1 MGIVRISGP
10 RAFDAARALAGPKL
24 PPPRYAALRTFRDPA
39 TGEVLDRGLLL
50 LFPGPRSYTGE
61 DMVEIHHHGG
71 PAVQA
76 AILDA
81 LGALT
86 GLRPARPG
94 EFTRRAFANG
104 RMDLVEAEAV
114 ADLVDAVT
122 AAQRR
127 LALRLAAGELSRA
140 LAAWRGRLL
149 DLLAEVEAELD
160 FAAEEGDV
168 PDGLVARA
176 RGEAAALRADM
187 TRLLAGSRRGEVL
200 MRGLAVAVTGAPN
213 VGKSS
218 LVNRLA
224 RRDVAIVTPIPGTTR
239 DVIEVRID
247 LGGIPVTLLDTAGLR
262 ETEDPV
268 EAEGVRRA
276 RERAAS
282 ADLELR
288 VVDATDP
295 GPPPQVDRRT
305 LLVVNKTDLAPPPA
319 WEMPFVAVSCA
330 TGAGLDALEAEL
342 ARRAAGLAGSGEVA
356 LLTRAYQRDALEEAV
371 QALERIA
378 ADGTDPVLVAEDLRL
393 AARAVGRITGAV
405 DVEDVLERVF
415 ARFCI
420 GK

>member
-1 MGIVRISGP
+1 MGILRISGP
-10 RAFDAARALAGPKL
+10 RAQDAARALAGDRL
-24 PPPRYAALRTFRDPA
+24 PPPRYAALRTFRDPE

-76 AILDA
+76 GLLEA
-81 LGALT
+81 LGRLP
-86 GLRPARPG
+86 GLRPAAPG
-94 EFTRRAFANG
+94 EFTRRALMNG
-104 RMDLVEAEAV
+104 RMDLVQAEAV

-127 LALRLAAGELSRA
+127 LALRLAGGELSRR
-140 LAAWRGRLL
+140 LAAWRERLVA
-149 DLLAEVEAELD
+149 LLAGVEAELD

-168 PDGLVARA
+168 PEGLIAHARA
-176 RGEAAALRADM
+176 EAAGLAAEIA
-187 TRLLAGSRRGEVL
+187 RLLADGRRGEVL
-200 MRGLAVAVTGAPN
+200 MQGLTVAVTGAPN

-239 DVIEVRID
+239 DVIEVRLD
-247 LGGIPVTLLDTAGLR
+247 LAGLPVTLLDTAGLR
-262 ETEDPV
+262 ESDDPV
-268 EAEGVRRA
+268 EREGIRRA
-276 RERAAS
+276 RERAAA

-295 GPPPQVDRRT
+295 GPPPPVDGRT
-305 LLVVNKTDLAPPPA
+305 LVVVNKIDLAPPPA
-319 WEMPFVAVSCA
+319 WEIPFVAVSCA
-330 TGAGLDALEAEL
+330 SGAGLDALEEDL
-342 ARRAAGLAGSGEVA
+342 CRRALGTVGSGEVA
-356 LLTRAYQRDALEEAV
+356 PIAHARQREALAEALA
-371 QALERIA
+371 ALERVH
-378 ADGTDPVLVAEDLRL
+378 GGPGDPVLVAEDLRI
-393 AARAVGRITGAV
+393 AARAVGRVSGAV
-405 DVEDVLERVF
+405 DVEDVLERIF

>member
-39 TGEVLDRGLLL
+39 TGEVLDRGLLI
-50 LFPGPRSYTGE
+50 LFAAPRSYTGE

-81 LGALT
+81 LGGLP

-94 EFTRRAFANG
+94 EFTRRAFAGG

-127 LALRLAAGELSRA
+127 LALRLASGELSRR
-140 LAAWRGRLL
+140 LSAWRERLL
-149 DLLAEVEAELD
+149 DLLAGVEAELD

-168 PDGLVARA
+168 PGDLIARA
-176 RGEAAALRADM
+176 RTEAVELRAEM
-187 TRLLAGSRRGEVL
+187 ARLLAEGRRGEVL
-200 MRGLAVAVTGAPN
+200 MRGLTVAVTGAPN

-239 DVIEVRID
+239 DVIEVRLD
-247 LGGIPVTLLDTAGLR
+247 LGGVPVTLLDTAGLR
-262 ETEDPV
+262 ETDDPV

-276 RERAAS
+276 REKAAA

-295 GPPPQVDRRT
+295 GPPPAGDDRT
-305 LLVVNKTDLAPPPA
+305 VLVVNKIDLAPPPA
-319 WEMPFVAVSCA
+319 WDVPHVALSCA
-330 TGAGLDALEAEL
+330 TGEGLERLEEEL
-342 ARRAAGLAGSGEVA
+342 ARRAAGLAAGGDVA
-356 LLTRAYQRDALEEAV
+356 LLTRARQREALEEAAD
-371 QALERIA
+371 ALARIA
-378 ADGTDPVLVAEDLRL
+378 ADGCDPVLVAEDLRI
-393 AARAVGRITGAV
+393 AARALGRIIGAV
-405 DVEDVLERVF
+405 DVEDVLDRVF